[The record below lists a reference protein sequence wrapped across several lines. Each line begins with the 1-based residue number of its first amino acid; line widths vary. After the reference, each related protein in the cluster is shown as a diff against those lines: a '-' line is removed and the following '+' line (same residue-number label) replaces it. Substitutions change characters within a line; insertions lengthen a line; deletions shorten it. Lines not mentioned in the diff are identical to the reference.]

1 MASKKF
7 EKGSEEWQ
15 FFNDYYKFR
24 QQFYEADNEDA
35 FFEELAKQANK
46 LYEKYKKTEIAEY
59 AKRLIMAHLD
69 DVDRRCRKGR

>member
-1 MASKKF
+1 MTIINFDSSFMKLITKML
-7 EKGSEEWQ
+7 
-15 FFNDYYKFR
+15 
-24 QQFYEADNEDA
+24 
-35 FFEELAKQANK
+35 FFEELTKQANK

>member
-15 FFNDYYKFR
+15 FFNDYYSFR
-24 QQFYEADNEDA
+24 QKFYEADNEDT
-35 FFEELAKQANK
+35 FFEELTAQANK